1 MNDLI
6 ELLSSK
12 SGAEGLTTVEIL
24 KGMKQPVTAFYR
36 NKLLARLREEVE
48 SGRVECAQAER
59 VRIDGRP
66 SKVPV
71 YRRVVA

>member
-12 SGAEGLTTVEIL
+12 SGAEGLTTAEIL
-24 KGMKQPVTAFYR
+24 ESMKQPVTHFYR
-36 NKLLARLREEVE
+36 NKLLMRLKEEVKA
-48 SGRVECAQAER
+48 GRVECAQSER
-59 VRIDGRP
+59 IRIDGRP

-71 YRRVVA
+71 YRRVVG